1 MKYTLLSFL
10 LLLSWKCLAQI
21 QVGVK
26 DSVYSN
32 LLNEQR
38 DLLIYLPQEVRENKD
53 TTMLYPV
60 LYVLDG
66 NTHFLSVSGMV
77 DQLSDKGG
85 NTVLPKMIVVCV
97 LNTNRTRDLTP
108 YKVAAGG
115 FLSEDMANETG
126 GGAKFAQF
134 MEKELFPYLTSR
146 YPVSGYRALVGH
158 SLGGIFALQVLAQQP
173 ELFDDYLVIDPSTW
187 YDQRKFANGVLD
199 SLASGN
205 YEGKSLFV
213 AMANTNNEPDTTRL
227 KLIQTDFSEHQKSI
241 LEFTLR
247 ARKLSTSGL
256 TFIDRYYPNDDHNSV
271 PMIATYDGLRELFKS
286 HRFSFD
292 GLHAPDFSPLRS
304 IPDHFARLSKKIK
317 HPMRPS
323 PEFLELC
330 DLYYTVIPDSTRK
343 EETRT
348 LYLQLYPEKAKDF
361 YKVGLG
367 GGAPGGS

>member
-1 MKYTLLSFL
+1 MKYILLSFL
-10 LLLSWKCLAQI
+10 ILLSLKGFAQI
-21 QVGVK
+21 KVGVK

-53 TTMLYPV
+53 TTMRYPV

-85 NTVLPKMIVVCV
+85 NTVFPKMIVVCV

-108 YKVAAGG
+108 YKVVAGG

-126 GGAKFAQF
+126 GGANFAGF

-187 YDQRKFANGVLD
+187 YDNRKFANGVLD

-227 KLIQTDFSEHQKSI
+227 KLFHTDFSEHQKSI
-241 LEFTLR
+241 LDFTLS

-286 HRFSFD
+286 YRFSFE
-292 GLHAPDFSPLRS
+292 GLYTPDFSPLRS
-304 IPDHFARLSKKIK
+304 IPDYYERLSKKVK
-317 HPMRPS
+317 HPMKPT

-330 DLYYTVIPDSTRK
+330 DLYYTVTPDPKRK
-343 EETRT
+343 QETRT
-348 LYLQLYPEKAKDF
+348 LYQQMYPDRAKAYISKN
-361 YKVGLG
+361 
-367 GGAPGGS
+367 SQ